1 MFNFKKWWEYAKYV
15 KSKDP
20 AAKSIWEVFF
30 LYPGV
35 KAIRRHERAHKLYKQ
50 GKYFRA
56 RRIAEKTSRLTGIE
70 IHPGATLGENVVI
83 DHGNGIVIGET
94 AIVGDRVQIFH
105 GVSLAADGDAHEG
118 RRHPK
123 IGNDVMLGAES
134 MILGP
139 LTIGDNAKIGAKA
152 LVLKDVPA
160 NKTAIGMPAKIKE
173 E

>member
-1 MFNFKKWWEYAKYV
+1 MFNFKKWWEYSKYV

-20 AAKSIWEVFF
+20 AAKSVWEVFL

-35 KAIRRHERAHKLYKQ
+35 KAVRRHERAHKLYQK

-56 RRIAEKTSRLTGIE
+56 RRIAEKTTRLTGIE
-70 IHPGATLGENVVI
+70 IHPGAKLGENVVI

-94 AIVGDRVQIFH
+94 AEVGDRVQIFH
-105 GVSLAADGDAHEG
+105 GVSLAADGKSHNG

-123 IGNDVMLGAES
+123 IGNDVLLGAES

-139 LTIGDNAKIGAKA
+139 LTVGDNAKIGAKA

-160 NKTAIGMPAKIKE
+160 NKTAIGMPAKIKDE
-173 E
+173 